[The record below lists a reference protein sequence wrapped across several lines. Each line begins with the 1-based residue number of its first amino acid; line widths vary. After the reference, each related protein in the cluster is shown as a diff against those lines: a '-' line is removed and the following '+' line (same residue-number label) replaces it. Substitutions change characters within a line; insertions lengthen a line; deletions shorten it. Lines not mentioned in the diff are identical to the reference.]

1 MSQNQSRMDWKNRL
15 LRLIQEDKIHTDS
28 DIEDF
33 CEEFNVDEAAAFR
46 YLAELRTEY
55 TECKGCQH
63 IEFFGS
69 GMYPCNMCRRGKRDL
84 FVKADTVKSF
94 VGSVRQVVVM
104 LVSTYLKRNP
114 DIKEVYIMAD
124 NITCCRCRID
134 DDDDMRMFGRQKI
147 KCIEPPPE
155 PDELVTLHI

>member
-1 MSQNQSRMDWKNRL
+1 
-15 LRLIQEDKIHTDS
+15 
-28 DIEDF
+28 
-33 CEEFNVDEAAAFR
+33 
-46 YLAELRTEY
+46 
-55 TECKGCQH
+55 
-63 IEFFGS
+63 
-69 GMYPCNMCRRGKRDL
+69 
-84 FVKADTVKSF
+84 
-94 VGSVRQVVVM
+94 M